1 MTYLTAMHVP
11 LVKVRIARREHDFT
25 KYLDTA
31 IYDSDIYINQ
41 CNQYIL
47 SLSVRVDSWPWGG
60 VQLYVMNAVKSG
72 LLHGGTLISSAKQLH
87 CHHDCYESVQ
97 RPITP
102 SSHILISGIGLWI
115 TQRKQ
120 PTCRKSLTSCIT

>member
-47 SLSVRVDSWPWGG
+47 SLSVRVDS
-60 VQLYVMNAVKSG
+60 
-72 LLHGGTLISSAKQLH
+72 
-87 CHHDCYESVQ
+87 
-97 RPITP
+97 
-102 SSHILISGIGLWI
+102 
-115 TQRKQ
+115 
-120 PTCRKSLTSCIT
+120 

>member
-72 LLHGGTLISSAKQLH
+72 LLHGGTPFYPLLNNCTAIMTTMKVYRSQ
-87 CHHDCYESVQ
+87 
-97 RPITP
+97 
-102 SSHILISGIGLWI
+102 
-115 TQRKQ
+115 
-120 PTCRKSLTSCIT
+120 